1 MKKYLKFLFSRLPFI
16 LLLIVIQV
24 VWIFVFFSKLTQY
37 ASWISSLLTILSF
50 IMFLNVIVSSNSP
63 EFRILWILVIGVVPI
78 FGGIMYLFWGD
89 KRAAKRLIKKNNLE
103 EKAKFSILP
112 QEPNVIKQIP
122 KRLKQT
128 SKYIADT
135 GKYPVYQNTEVQ
147 YFKLGE
153 DMFESILK
161 DLSDAKE
168 FIFMEFFII
177 KPGVMWDSIKEILIE
192 KALKGLDVRLMY
204 DDLGCMGYLSIKDR
218 AQLRDAGVKVVIFNR
233 MRPIISSIVNNRD
246 HRKIIVVDGNIGY
259 NGGINIADE
268 YINIKSPYG
277 HWKDTGVRL
286 YGEAVWNL
294 SSMFLSLWN
303 IYEDNSHD
311 NTKFKPKPDSQYASD
326 GFIQPFS
333 DSPFDNESL
342 SNNVY
347 LEIIW
352 QAVDYVYI
360 FTPYLIIDFEM
371 TSALIMAAKRGV
383 DVRIVVPGLPDKKT
397 VYELTQSY
405 FEELIDAGVK
415 IYKYSPGFIHAKSYI
430 SDDNVAIVGT
440 INMDYR
446 SLYLHF
452 ECGVYIVKNSA
463 IYDIKSDYMEVFK
476 ISQLLSKEDLNRGR
490 LVKLYRAILRVVSP
504 LF

>member
-16 LLLIVIQV
+16 VLLIMIQIG
-24 VWIFVFFSKLTQY
+24 WIAVFFSRLNQY
-37 ASWISSLLTILSF
+37 ASWISSVFTVLSF
-50 IMFLNVIVSSNSP
+50 FMFLSVIVASDNP
-63 EFRILWILVIGVVPI
+63 DYKIIWIIVIGVVPI
-78 FGGIMYLFWGD
+78 FGGLMYLLWGD
-89 KRAAKRLIKKNNLE
+89 KRPAKRLNNKIHMA
-103 EKAKFSILP
+103 EKSIYPLLSQDSEVIDRLP
-112 QEPNVIKQIP
+112 S
-122 KRLKQT
+122 RLKQT

-147 YFKLGE
+147 YFKVGE
-153 DMFESILK
+153 DMYEAMLK
-161 DLSDAKE
+161 DLKDAKE

-177 KPGVMWDSIKEILIE
+177 KKGSMWDSIRELLIYKAKE
-192 KALKGLDVRLMY
+192 GLDVRLMY
-204 DDLGCMGYLSIKDR
+204 DDMGCLGHLPIKDR
-218 AQLRDAGVKVVIFNR
+218 LELKDAGVKVVIFNR
-233 MRPIISSIVNNRD
+233 MKPIISSIMNNRD
-246 HRKIIVVDGNIGY
+246 HRKILVVDGNIGY

-268 YINIKSPYG
+268 YINLISPYG

-294 SSMFLSLWN
+294 SSMFLSLWDV
-303 IYEDNSHD
+303 YEKGSADNS
-311 NTKFKPKPDSQYASD
+311 KFKPSSDIEYRSD

-333 DSPFDNESL
+333 DSPFDYEDL

-371 TSALIMAAKRGV
+371 TSALTMAAKRGV
-383 DVRIVVPGLPDKKT
+383 DVRIVVPGVPDKKV

-405 FEELIDAGVK
+405 FEQLMDAGVK
-415 IYKYSPGFIHAKSYI
+415 IYKYSPGFIHAKSYL
-430 SDDNVAIVGT
+430 SDDQVAIVGT

-452 ECGVYIVKNSA
+452 ECGTYMVNNSA
-463 IYDIKSDYMEVFK
+463 IYDIKKDYVEVFRQ
-476 ISQLLSKEDLNRGR
+476 SRLLNESDINRSS
-490 LVKLYRAILRVVSP
+490 LVRIYRAILRVVSP

>member
-16 LLLIVIQV
+16 VLLIMVQLA
-24 VWIFVFFSKLTQY
+24 WIAVFFSRLTKH
-37 ASWISSLLTILSF
+37 ASWISTVLTVLSF
-50 IMFLNVIVSSNSP
+50 FMFLSVIVASDSP
-63 EFRILWILVIGVVPI
+63 EYKIIWIIVIGVVPI
-78 FGGIMYLFWGD
+78 FGGLMYLLWGD
-89 KRAAKRLIKKNNLE
+89 KRPAKRLNKKIHMA
-103 EKAKFSILP
+103 EKSIYPLLTQDPDIIDKLP
-112 QEPNVIKQIP
+112 V
-122 KRLKQT
+122 RLKQT
-128 SKYIADT
+128 SKYLADT
-135 GKYPVYQNTEVQ
+135 GKFPIYQNTEVE

-153 DMFESILK
+153 EMYESILI
-161 DLSDAKE
+161 DLNGAKE

-177 KPGVMWDSIKEILIE
+177 KSGAMWDGIKEILIR
-192 KALKGLDVRLMY
+192 KAGEGLDVRLMY
-204 DDLGCMGYLSIKDR
+204 DDMGCMGHLPIKDR
-218 AQLRDAGVKVVIFNR
+218 LELRKAGVKVAIFNR
-233 MRPIISSIVNNRD
+233 MKPIISSIMNNRD

-294 SSMFLSLWN
+294 SSMFLSLWEV
-303 IYEDNSHD
+303 YEKSSSDNS
-311 NTKFKPKPDSQYASD
+311 KFKPKSGIEYISD
-326 GFIQPFS
+326 GYIQPFS
-333 DSPFDNESL
+333 DSPFDYEAL

-352 QAVDYVYI
+352 QAEQYVYI
-360 FTPYLIIDFEM
+360 FTPYLIIDHEM
-371 TSALIMAAKRGV
+371 TSALTMAAKRGV
-383 DVRIVVPGLPDKKT
+383 DVRIVVPGIPDKKI

-405 FEELIDAGVK
+405 FEELMDAGVK
-415 IYKYSPGFIHAKSYI
+415 IYKYTPGFIHAKSYI

-452 ECGVYIVKNSA
+452 ECGIYMVNNSE
-463 IYDIKSDYMEVFK
+463 IYDIKKDYMDVFEV
-476 ISQLLSKEDLNRGR
+476 SRLLDEHDLNRSR
-490 LVKLYRAILRVVSP
+490 LVRIYRAILRVASP